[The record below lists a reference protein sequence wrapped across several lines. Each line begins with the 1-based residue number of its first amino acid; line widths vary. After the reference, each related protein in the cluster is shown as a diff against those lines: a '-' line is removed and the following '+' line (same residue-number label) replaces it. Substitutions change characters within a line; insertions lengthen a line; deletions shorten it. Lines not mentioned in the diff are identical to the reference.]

1 MQSFAKGSFI
11 AILWNRLLSVV
22 KNLLNFLTTKYY
34 SVPNILNFS
43 FKKLPLL
50 LVLKISK
57 DINILSAK
65 FLMTLKSL
73 VLEFF
78 SFCNI
83 VRYYFKLKTIC
94 IADAPCRDHK
104 GIGELR
110 TERCRSYRSYKYI
123 PFTHYQSPRNSYNT
137 YTFMIRSNRNLFR
150 VFPTRVSPA
159 LRYPNKVVRYS
170 AGLRTTTDQI

>member
-83 VRYYFKLKTIC
+83 VRDYFKL
-94 IADAPCRDHK
+94 PY
-104 GIGELR
+104 
-110 TERCRSYRSYKYI
+110 SY
-123 PFTHYQSPRNSYNT
+123 
-137 YTFMIRSNRNLFR
+137 
-150 VFPTRVSPA
+150 
-159 LRYPNKVVRYS
+159 
-170 AGLRTTTDQI
+170 